1 MSYTHPELTDI
12 EIAAERI
19 APYAVKTPVR
29 TDAAINEK
37 FGADIF
43 FKCEN
48 VQKVGAFKFRGAC
61 NAVFSL
67 HDNEA
72 EKGVATHSS
81 GNHGAALSLAGS
93 LKGIPV
99 HVVMPNNAPK
109 IKIAN
114 VEQYGAHITLCEPT
128 LEARE
133 STLEEIMDKT
143 GAVMIHPYNDDR
155 IICGQG
161 TAARELLLEIPDLDV
176 IMAPIGGGGLM
187 SGTCIASKGLNP
199 DITIIGAEPKG
210 ADDAYRSFIK
220 GEIIP
225 QTDPQTMADGLLTSL
240 GDKTFP
246 IIHTF
251 VNDIVTVSE
260 SQIVEAMTII
270 HEKLDMIIEP
280 SSAVVLGALLERN
293 DPFKNKKVGV
303 ILTGGNADPD
313 NLPW

>member
-19 APYAVKTPVR
+19 APYTVKTPVR
-29 TDAAINEK
+29 TDAAIHEK

-67 HDNEA
+67 HDDEA

-133 STLEEIMDKT
+133 STLDAIMDKT

-161 TAARELLLEIPDLDV
+161 TAARELLLEYPDLGMV
-176 IMAPIGGGGLM
+176 MAPVGGGGLM
-187 SGTCIASKGLNP
+187 SGTCIAARGMNVNIS
-199 DITIIGAEPKG
+199 IIGAEPKG
-210 ADDAYRSFIK
+210 ADDAYQSLRA

-225 QTDPQTMADGLLTSL
+225 QTNPQTMADGLLTSL
-240 GDKTFP
+240 GDKTFS
-246 IIHTF
+246 IIHKH
-251 VNDIVTVSE
+251 VEEIVTVSE
-260 SQIVEAMTII
+260 ENITEAMKII
-270 HEKLDMIIEP
+270 HKHLDMIIEP
-280 SSAVVLGALLERN
+280 SSAVVLGVLLEKPDVLR
-293 DPFKNKKVGV
+293 GQETGM
-303 ILTGGNADPD
+303 ILTGGNADLQ